1 MDYVTVSAKIDKEL
15 RKKLAE
21 LSIKPSEVIK
31 KALME
36 EVEKRTKEELK
47 RKVERASR
55 IISKA
60 GRNNWVRAVRETRDQ
75 A

>member
-1 MDYVTVSAKIDKEL
+1 
-15 RKKLAE
+15 
-21 LSIKPSEVIK
+21 VIK

-36 EVEKRTKEELK
+36 EVEKRTKEKLQ
-47 RKVERASR
+47 RKVEQASR

-60 GRNNWVRAVRETRDQ
+60 GRNNWVCAVRKTRDQ

>member
-1 MDYVTVSAKIDKEL
+1 M
-15 RKKLAE
+15 
-21 LSIKPSEVIK
+21 IK

-55 IISKA
+55 IISKS

>member
-1 MDYVTVSAKIDKEL
+1 M
-15 RKKLAE
+15 
-21 LSIKPSEVIK
+21 IK

-75 A
+75 GMNQYLFDSPAIITLVGISKMDELLEG